1 MVDESQ
7 FSGNTQ
13 YAPNIFDVTLIV
25 VVAVVIAIV
34 WLFA

>member
-1 MVDESQ
+1 MVDESK

-13 YAPNIFDVTLIV
+13 YAPNIFDVTLIAA
-25 VVAVVIAIV
+25 VAVVIAIV